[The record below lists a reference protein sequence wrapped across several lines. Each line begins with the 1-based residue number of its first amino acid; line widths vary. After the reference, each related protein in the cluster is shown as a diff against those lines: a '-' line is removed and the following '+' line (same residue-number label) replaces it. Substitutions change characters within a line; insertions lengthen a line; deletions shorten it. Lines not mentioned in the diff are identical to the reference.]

1 MGIKVKEL
9 NDFECAYIISGLIE
23 LKKLYSQNNAN
34 EEDYNSVLGLIEDFN
49 NNKVYIGE
57 RL

>member
-9 NDFECAYIISGLIE
+9 NDFECGYVISGLIE
-23 LKKLYSQNNAN
+23 LKKLYSQDNAN

-49 NNKVYIGE
+49 FHKVYIGE